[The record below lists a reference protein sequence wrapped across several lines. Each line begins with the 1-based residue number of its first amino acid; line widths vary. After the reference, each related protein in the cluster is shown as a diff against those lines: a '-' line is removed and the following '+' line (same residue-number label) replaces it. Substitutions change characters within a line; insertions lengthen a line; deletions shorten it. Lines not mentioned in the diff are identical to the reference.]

1 MLVAE
6 MKRSVKDSVFT
17 YLFKQPEYTRQLY
30 LALHP
35 EDTDVKESD
44 FKLVTLENVLTT
56 GFYNDLGIQVRNRL
70 ILLVEAQSTFSVN
83 IALRMLLYLAGTYKE
98 YIEEQKLDLY
108 GSHPV
113 EIPRPELY
121 VVYTGDRKEIPE
133 ALHLSGLYQGA
144 GSAEVEVKVLRDDGT
159 GDILDQYVRFCKIAD
174 EQREKYGLTQQAID
188 ETIRICIAENVLAP
202 FLVSRQKEVLEI
214 MVTLFDQEKIAE
226 IHDYNVAKA
235 ARQEGHQLGREEGIR
250 AMVSTLRG
258 MSVEQKQIHDYNVA
272 KAARQ
277 EGREEGIR
285 AMVSTLRSMSVEQ
298 KQIAQ
303 KLVEQFGLLPQAAEE
318 KVKQYWKQ

>member
-1 MLVAE
+1 M
-6 MKRSVKDSVFT
+6 
-17 YLFKQPEYTRQLY
+17 
-30 LALHP
+30 
-35 EDTDVKESD
+35 
-44 FKLVTLENVLTT
+44 
-56 GFYNDLGIQVRNRL
+56 
-70 ILLVEAQSTFSVN
+70 
-83 IALRMLLYLAGTYKE
+83 
-98 YIEEQKLDLY
+98 
-108 GSHPV
+108 
-113 EIPRPELY
+113 
-121 VVYTGDRKEIPE
+121 VYTGDRKEIPE

-144 GSAEVEVKVLRDDGT
+144 GSAQVEVKVLRDDGT

-202 FLVSRQKEVLEI
+202 FLASRQKEVLEI

-235 ARQEGHQLGREEGIR
+235 ARQEGHQLGREEG
-250 AMVSTLRG
+250 
-258 MSVEQKQIHDYNVA
+258 
-272 KAARQ
+272 
-277 EGREEGIR
+277 REEGIR
-285 AMVSTLRSMSVEQ
+285 AVVGTLRSMSVEQ

>member
-1 MLVAE
+1 MAE

-121 VVYTGDRKEIPE
+121 VVYTGDREEVPE
-133 ALHLSGLYQGA
+133 TLRLSDLYQGA
-144 GSAEVEVKVLRDDGT
+144 GSAEVEVEVLRDDGT
-159 GDILDQYVRFCKIAD
+159 RDILDQYVRFCKIAD

-202 FLVSRQKEVLEI
+202 FLASRQKEVLEI

-226 IHDYNVAKA
+226 IHDYNVAKV
-235 ARQEGHQLGREEGIR
+235 ARQEGHQL
-250 AMVSTLRG
+250 
-258 MSVEQKQIHDYNVA
+258 
-272 KAARQ
+272 
-277 EGREEGIR
+277 GREEGIR

>member
-1 MLVAE
+1 MAE

-121 VVYTGDRKEIPE
+121 VVYTGGRKEIPE
-133 ALHLSGLYQGA
+133 TLHLSDLYQGA

-159 GDILDQYVRFCKIAD
+159 GDILDQYVWFCKIAD

-202 FLVSRQKEVLEI
+202 FLASRQKEVLEI

-250 AMVSTLRG
+250 AMVSTLR
-258 MSVEQKQIHDYNVA
+258 
-272 KAARQ
+272 
-277 EGREEGIR
+277 
-285 AMVSTLRSMSVEQ
+285 SMSVEQ

>member
-1 MLVAE
+1 MLMAE

-133 ALHLSGLYQGA
+133 TLRLSDLYQGA

-202 FLVSRQKEVLEI
+202 FLASRQKEVLEI

-235 ARQEGHQLGREEGIR
+235 ARQEGHQLGREEG
-250 AMVSTLRG
+250 
-258 MSVEQKQIHDYNVA
+258 
-272 KAARQ
+272 
-277 EGREEGIR
+277 REEGIR
-285 AMVSTLRSMSVEQ
+285 AVVGTLRSMSVEQ

>member
-1 MLVAE
+1 MAE

-98 YIEEQKLDLY
+98 YIEERKLDLY

-121 VVYTGDRKEIPE
+121 VVYTGGRKEIPE
-133 ALHLSGLYQGA
+133 TLRLSDLYQGA

-174 EQREKYGLTQQAID
+174 EQREKYGLAQQAID

-202 FLVSRQKEVLEI
+202 FLASRQKEVLEI

-226 IHDYNVAKA
+226 IHDYNVAKV
-235 ARQEGHQLGREEGIR
+235 ARQEGHQLGREEGR
-250 AMVSTLRG
+250 A
-258 MSVEQKQIHDYNVA
+258 
-272 KAARQ
+272 

-285 AMVSTLRSMSVEQ
+285 AVVGMLRGMSVGQ

-303 KLVEQFGLLPQAAEE
+303 KLVEQFDLLPQAAEE

>member
-1 MLVAE
+1 MAE

-121 VVYTGDRKEIPE
+121 VVYTGDREEIPE
-133 ALHLSGLYQGA
+133 TLHLSDLYQGA

-202 FLVSRQKEVLEI
+202 FLASRQKEVLEI

-235 ARQEGHQLGREEGIR
+235 ARQEGHQLGREEG
-250 AMVSTLRG
+250 
-258 MSVEQKQIHDYNVA
+258 
-272 KAARQ
+272 
-277 EGREEGIR
+277 REEGIR
-285 AMVSTLRSMSVEQ
+285 AVVGTLRSMSVEQ

>member
-1 MLVAE
+1 M
-6 MKRSVKDSVFT
+6 
-17 YLFKQPEYTRQLY
+17 
-30 LALHP
+30 
-35 EDTDVKESD
+35 
-44 FKLVTLENVLTT
+44 
-56 GFYNDLGIQVRNRL
+56 
-70 ILLVEAQSTFSVN
+70 EAQSTFSVN

-133 ALHLSGLYQGA
+133 TLRLSDLYQGT

-202 FLVSRQKEVLEI
+202 FLASRQKEVLEI

-226 IHDYNVAKA
+226 
-235 ARQEGHQLGREEGIR
+235 
-250 AMVSTLRG
+250 
-258 MSVEQKQIHDYNVA
+258 IHDYNVA

>member
-1 MLVAE
+1 MAE

-133 ALHLSGLYQGA
+133 TLRLSDLYQGA

-159 GDILDQYVRFCKIAD
+159 GDILDQYVQFCKIAD

-202 FLVSRQKEVLEI
+202 FLASRQKEVLEI

-235 ARQEGHQLGREEGIR
+235 ARQEGHQLGREEG
-250 AMVSTLRG
+250 
-258 MSVEQKQIHDYNVA
+258 
-272 KAARQ
+272 
-277 EGREEGIR
+277 REEGIR
-285 AMVSTLRSMSVEQ
+285 AVVGTLRSMSVEQ

-303 KLVEQFGLLPQAAEE
+303 KLVEQFGLLPQDAEE

>member
-1 MLVAE
+1 MAE

-44 FKLVTLENVLTT
+44 FNLVTLENVLTT

-202 FLVSRQKEVLEI
+202 FLASRQKEVLEI

-226 IHDYNVAKA
+226 
-235 ARQEGHQLGREEGIR
+235 
-250 AMVSTLRG
+250 
-258 MSVEQKQIHDYNVA
+258 IHDYNVA

>member
-1 MLVAE
+1 MLMAE

-121 VVYTGDRKEIPE
+121 VVYTGDREEVPE
-133 ALHLSGLYQGA
+133 TLHLSDLYQGA

-202 FLVSRQKEVLEI
+202 FLASRQKEVLEI

-226 IHDYNVAKA
+226 
-235 ARQEGHQLGREEGIR
+235 
-250 AMVSTLRG
+250 
-258 MSVEQKQIHDYNVA
+258 IHDYNVA

>member
-1 MLVAE
+1 MAE

-133 ALHLSGLYQGA
+133 TLHLSDLYQGA

-202 FLVSRQKEVLEI
+202 FLASRQKEVLEI

-258 MSVEQKQIHDYNVA
+258 MSVEQKQI
-272 KAARQ
+272 
-277 EGREEGIR
+277 
-285 AMVSTLRSMSVEQ
+285 
-298 KQIAQ
+298 AQ
-303 KLVEQFGLLPQAAEE
+303 KLVEQFGLLPQTAEE

>member
-1 MLVAE
+1 MAE

-235 ARQEGHQLGREEGIR
+235 ARQEG
-250 AMVSTLRG
+250 
-258 MSVEQKQIHDYNVA
+258 
-272 KAARQ
+272 
-277 EGREEGIR
+277 REEGIR
-285 AMVSTLRSMSVEQ
+285 AMVSTLRSMSVAQ

>member
-1 MLVAE
+1 MAE

-35 EDTDVKESD
+35 EDIDVKESD

-98 YIEEQKLDLY
+98 YIEDQKLDLY

-133 ALHLSGLYQGA
+133 TLRLSDLYQGA

-202 FLVSRQKEVLEI
+202 FLASRQKEVLEI

-235 ARQEGHQLGREEGIR
+235 ARQEGHQLGREEGR
-250 AMVSTLRG
+250 A
-258 MSVEQKQIHDYNVA
+258 
-272 KAARQ
+272 

-285 AMVSTLRSMSVEQ
+285 AVVGMLRSMSVEK

>member
-56 GFYNDLGIQVRNRL
+56 GFYNDLGIQVRDRL

-121 VVYTGDRKEIPE
+121 VVYTGDKKEIPE
-133 ALHLSGLYQGA
+133 TLRLSDLYQGA
-144 GSAEVEVKVLRDDGT
+144 GSAEVEVKVLLDDGT

-202 FLVSRQKEVLEI
+202 FLASRQKEVLEI

-235 ARQEGHQLGREEGIR
+235 ARQEGHQLGRAEGREEGR
-250 AMVSTLRG
+250 AEGREEG
-258 MSVEQKQIHDYNVA
+258 RA
-272 KAARQ
+272 

-285 AMVSTLRSMSVEQ
+285 AVVGMLRGMSVEQ

>member
-1 MLVAE
+1 MAE

-121 VVYTGDRKEIPE
+121 VVYTGDREEIPE
-133 ALHLSGLYQGA
+133 TLHLSDQYQGA

-202 FLVSRQKEVLEI
+202 FLASRQKEVLEI

-235 ARQEGHQLGREEGIR
+235 ARQEGREEGIR
-250 AMVSTLRG
+250 AM
-258 MSVEQKQIHDYNVA
+258 I
-272 KAARQ
+272 
-277 EGREEGIR
+277 
-285 AMVSTLRSMSVEQ
+285 STLRSMSVEQ

>member
-1 MLVAE
+1 MAE

-35 EDTDVKESD
+35 EDADVKESD

-121 VVYTGDRKEIPE
+121 VVYTGDREEVPE
-133 ALHLSGLYQGA
+133 TLRLSTCTRVQGA
-144 GSAEVEVKVLRDDGT
+144 PRW
-159 GDILDQYVRFCKIAD
+159 R
-174 EQREKYGLTQQAID
+174 
-188 ETIRICIAENVLAP
+188 
-202 FLVSRQKEVLEI
+202 SRCFGMME
-214 MVTLFDQEKIAE
+214 AE
-226 IHDYNVAKA
+226 IFWISTSAS
-235 ARQEGHQLGREEGIR
+235 AR
-250 AMVSTLRG
+250 LR
-258 MSVEQKQIHDYNVA
+258 
-272 KAARQ
+272 
-277 EGREEGIR
+277 
-285 AMVSTLRSMSVEQ
+285 
-298 KQIAQ
+298 
-303 KLVEQFGLLPQAAEE
+303 
-318 KVKQYWKQ
+318 

>member
-1 MLVAE
+1 MAE

-35 EDTDVKESD
+35 EDIDVKESD

-98 YIEEQKLDLY
+98 YIEDQKLDLY

-121 VVYTGDRKEIPE
+121 VVYTGGRKEIPE
-133 ALHLSGLYQGA
+133 TLRLSDLYQGA

-174 EQREKYGLTQQAID
+174 EQREKYGLTQQTID

-202 FLVSRQKEVLEI
+202 FLASRQKEVLEI

-235 ARQEGHQLGREEGIR
+235 ARQEGHQLGREEGR
-250 AMVSTLRG
+250 A
-258 MSVEQKQIHDYNVA
+258 
-272 KAARQ
+272 

-285 AMVSTLRSMSVEQ
+285 AVVGMLRSMSVEK

-303 KLVEQFGLLPQAAEE
+303 KLVEQFGLLPQDAEE

>member
-1 MLVAE
+1 MAGL
-6 MKRSVKDSVFT
+6 KRSVKDSVFT

-133 ALHLSGLYQGA
+133 TLRLSDLYQGA

-202 FLVSRQKEVLEI
+202 FLASRQKEVLEI

-235 ARQEGHQLGREEGIR
+235 ARQEGHQLGREEG
-250 AMVSTLRG
+250 
-258 MSVEQKQIHDYNVA
+258 
-272 KAARQ
+272 
-277 EGREEGIR
+277 REEGIR
-285 AMVSTLRSMSVEQ
+285 AVVGTLRSMSVEQ

>member
-1 MLVAE
+1 MAE

-133 ALHLSGLYQGA
+133 TLHLSDLYQGA

-202 FLVSRQKEVLEI
+202 FLASRQKEVLEI

-226 IHDYNVAKA
+226 IH
-235 ARQEGHQLGREEGIR
+235 G
-250 AMVSTLRG
+250 
-258 MSVEQKQIHDYNVA
+258 YNVA

-285 AMVSTLRSMSVEQ
+285 AMVSTLRNMSVEQ
-298 KQIAQ
+298 KLIAQ

>member
-35 EDTDVKESD
+35 EDTGVQESD

-133 ALHLSGLYQGA
+133 TLRLSDLYQGA

-202 FLVSRQKEVLEI
+202 FLASRQKEVLEI

-226 IHDYNVAKA
+226 
-235 ARQEGHQLGREEGIR
+235 
-250 AMVSTLRG
+250 
-258 MSVEQKQIHDYNVA
+258 IHDYNVA

>member
-1 MLVAE
+1 MLMAE

-35 EDTDVKESD
+35 EDTDVKASD

-121 VVYTGDRKEIPE
+121 VVYTGDREEIPE
-133 ALHLSGLYQGA
+133 TLHLSDLYQGA

-202 FLVSRQKEVLEI
+202 FLASRQKEVLEI

-226 IHDYNVAKA
+226 
-235 ARQEGHQLGREEGIR
+235 
-250 AMVSTLRG
+250 
-258 MSVEQKQIHDYNVA
+258 IHDYNVA

>member
-1 MLVAE
+1 MSVAE

-35 EDTDVKESD
+35 EDTSVQESD
-44 FKLVTLENVLTT
+44 FKLVTLEKVLTT

-121 VVYTGDRKEIPE
+121 VVYTGDKKEVPE
-133 ALHLSGLYQGA
+133 TLRLSDLYQGV

-188 ETIRICIAENVLAP
+188 ETIRLCIEGNVLAP
-202 FLVSRQKEVLEI
+202 FLASRQKEVLEI

-235 ARQEGHQLGREEGIR
+235 ARQEGHQLGREEGR
-250 AMVSTLRG
+250 A
-258 MSVEQKQIHDYNVA
+258 
-272 KAARQ
+272 

-285 AMVSTLRSMSVEQ
+285 AVVGTLRGMSVEQ

-303 KLVEQFGLLPQAAEE
+303 KLVEQFGLLPQTADE
-318 KVKQYWKQ
+318 

>member
-1 MLVAE
+1 MAE

-35 EDTDVKESD
+35 EDIDVKESD

-133 ALHLSGLYQGA
+133 TLRLSDLYQGA

-202 FLVSRQKEVLEI
+202 FLASRQKEVLEI

-235 ARQEGHQLGREEGIR
+235 ARQEGHQLGREEG
-250 AMVSTLRG
+250 
-258 MSVEQKQIHDYNVA
+258 
-272 KAARQ
+272 
-277 EGREEGIR
+277 REEGIR
-285 AMVSTLRSMSVEQ
+285 AVVGTLRSMSVEQ

>member
-1 MLVAE
+1 MAE

-35 EDTDVKESD
+35 EDIDVKESD

-133 ALHLSGLYQGA
+133 TLRLSDLYQGV
-144 GSAEVEVKVLRDDGT
+144 GSSEVEVKVLRDDGT

-202 FLVSRQKEVLEI
+202 FLASRQKEVLEI

-250 AMVSTLRG
+250 AMVSTLR
-258 MSVEQKQIHDYNVA
+258 
-272 KAARQ
+272 
-277 EGREEGIR
+277 
-285 AMVSTLRSMSVEQ
+285 SMSVEQ

>member
-1 MLVAE
+1 MPVAE

-133 ALHLSGLYQGA
+133 TLRLSDLYRGA
-144 GSAEVEVKVLRDDGT
+144 GNAEVEVKVLRDDGT

-202 FLVSRQKEVLEI
+202 FLASRQKEVLEI

-226 IHDYNVAKA
+226 IHDYNVAKV
-235 ARQEGHQLGREEGIR
+235 ARQEGHQL
-250 AMVSTLRG
+250 
-258 MSVEQKQIHDYNVA
+258 
-272 KAARQ
+272 
-277 EGREEGIR
+277 GREEGIR

>member
-1 MLVAE
+1 M
-6 MKRSVKDSVFT
+6 
-17 YLFKQPEYTRQLY
+17 
-30 LALHP
+30 
-35 EDTDVKESD
+35 
-44 FKLVTLENVLTT
+44 TLENVLTT

-98 YIEEQKLDLY
+98 YIEERKLDLY

-121 VVYTGDRKEIPE
+121 VVYTGGRKEIPE
-133 ALHLSGLYQGA
+133 TLRLSDLYQGA

-202 FLVSRQKEVLEI
+202 FLASRQKEVLEI

-258 MSVEQKQIHDYNVA
+258 MSVEQKQI
-272 KAARQ
+272 
-277 EGREEGIR
+277 
-285 AMVSTLRSMSVEQ
+285 
-298 KQIAQ
+298 AQ
-303 KLVEQFGLLPQAAEE
+303 KLVEQFGLLPQTAEE

>member
-1 MLVAE
+1 MAE

-98 YIEEQKLDLY
+98 YIEERKLDLY

-121 VVYTGDRKEIPE
+121 VVYTGGRKEIPE
-133 ALHLSGLYQGA
+133 TLRLSDLYQGA

-202 FLVSRQKEVLEI
+202 FLASRQKEVLEI

-235 ARQEGHQLGREEGIR
+235 ARQEGHQLGREEG
-250 AMVSTLRG
+250 
-258 MSVEQKQIHDYNVA
+258 
-272 KAARQ
+272 
-277 EGREEGIR
+277 REEGIR
-285 AMVSTLRSMSVEQ
+285 AVVGTLRSMSVEQ

>member
-1 MLVAE
+1 MLMAE

-121 VVYTGDRKEIPE
+121 VVYTGDREEIPE
-133 ALHLSGLYQGA
+133 TLHLSDLYQGA

-202 FLVSRQKEVLEI
+202 FLASRQKEVLEI

-226 IHDYNVAKA
+226 
-235 ARQEGHQLGREEGIR
+235 
-250 AMVSTLRG
+250 
-258 MSVEQKQIHDYNVA
+258 IHDYNVA